1 MPMESYIIGGLIG
14 AAIGLAVAGCS
25 AWLTHRGLEKGKT
38 NVVMG
43 AGFLRM
49 LLDLVTL
56 LAVYLLRNV
65 LPFPFYGMIIGTAL
79 GLSVGGVLFA
89 LRMGKKMKREDPPD
103 PKP

>member
-1 MPMESYIIGGLIG
+1 MESYIIGGLIG

-25 AWLTHRGLEKGKT
+25 AWLTRSGLKKGKT

-49 LLDLVTL
+49 LLDLATL
-56 LAVYLLRNV
+56 SAIYLLRDV
-65 LPFPFYGMIIGTAL
+65 LPFPFYGMIIGAAL

-89 LRMGKKMKREDPPD
+89 LHMGKKIRQEDLPD
-103 PKP
+103 PKS